1 MSGACPGSRLLP
13 DTSLGARIALWG
25 VREAGFLIFASLVA
39 GFATMP
45 YAAYHFHRLAP
56 YGVLANL
63 LAMPVISALS
73 MPAGLLALLAMPFG
87 LDGPLWRL
95 MGVGID
101 WMIGVATWV
110 ASLPGAVGHIHA
122 FGIGALVI
130 ATAGLL
136 VLCLLRSPLRLAGV
150 VLIAVGCIAAL
161 TAPQPDVLV
170 SATGE
175 VVAVRGADGRLS
187 VLKSGGND
195 ALSVGDWL
203 NSDGDA
209 RSAKDQGLA
218 QGFACD
224 PDGCVGHLA
233 DGAVVAVPRGPAAFA
248 DDCARAA
255 LIVTMRPPPACAA
268 MVIDRKALRETGAL
282 ALTRRN
288 GAFEVTAARPGDARP
303 AMGAARGAARGAA
316 YAERAAGGG
325 RRDAA
330 GGCRC
335 GGVTCSAPRHST
347 RSDAI
352 SDPTDDGS
360 PKRRENHAAQQ
371 AQHDDR
377 DVFAANHSAPPQFG
391 GLVICGGF
399 GVKFA
404 RRILTELFQTVSI
417 RERAPFPKYLRGGL
431 HADHELLSELAKR
444 LGQSRELGGVARIE
458 NAANLLLVLA
468 QTPRQ
473 LGLADA

>member
-1 MSGACPGSRLLP
+1 MTAVVLVGVMADRPALTLRTIAVAALAVLLLAPEAVVHPSFQMSFAATLALIAAYERGMPWLAAAP
-13 DTSLGARIALWG
+13 DTTLGARVALWG

-45 YAAYHFHRLAP
+45 YAAFHFHRLAP

-73 MPAGLLALLAMPFG
+73 MPAGLLALVAMPFG
-87 LDGPLWRL
+87 LDGPLWHL

-101 WMIGVATWV
+101 WMIMVATYV
-110 ASLPGAVGHIHA
+110 AHLPGAVGHVHA

-136 VLCLLRSPLRLAGV
+136 VLCLLRSPLRWAGV
-150 VLIAVGCIAAL
+150 VLIAAGCIAAGL
-161 TAPQPDVLV
+161 TARPDVLV
-170 SATGE
+170 SASGE

-195 ALSVGDWL
+195 ALSAGDWL

-233 DGAVVAVPRGPAAFA
+233 DGAVIAVPRGPAAFA

-255 LIVTMRPPPACAA
+255 LVVTIRPPPGCAA
-268 MVIDRKALRETGAL
+268 MVIDRKASAGERRARPLPPR
-282 ALTRRN
+282 RRFRN
-288 GAFEVTAARPGDARP
+288 GGNAPGDARS
-303 AMGAARGAARGAA
+303 ALGAARDAARRAA
-316 YAERAAGGG
+316 DAKSAAGGG
-325 RRDAA
+325 RCDTA

-335 GGVTCSAPRHST
+335 GGMMFGRSVVST
-347 RSDAI
+347 WSDVIRSDFK
-352 SDPTDDGS
+352 SN
-360 PKRRENHAAQQ
+360 R
-371 AQHDDR
+371 
-377 DVFAANHSAPPQFG
+377 
-391 GLVICGGF
+391 
-399 GVKFA
+399 
-404 RRILTELFQTVSI
+404 
-417 RERAPFPKYLRGGL
+417 
-431 HADHELLSELAKR
+431 
-444 LGQSRELGGVARIE
+444 
-458 NAANLLLVLA
+458 
-468 QTPRQ
+468 
-473 LGLADA
+473 